1 MSGRNDR
8 GHALLSNLPQ
18 FHLLMSPFLPY
29 QEAFP
34 PSSFAY
40 TTLPLLFQSKHY
52 EHISHILF
60 SHHFSRHPYHSEST
74 DAASEEVAAEE
85 LEKDVLKSECGMD
98 YVPLANMLLIGD
110 FKAADQ
116 FTRDALIQIAG
127 EGARKRG
134 YVYFTEV
141 KGLPQADMATI
152 EKLWLKYSKGKFG
165 FTVQRALWNQ
175 VTVGKDFERFC
186 RKIGWNMMENG
197 IERKLKWFGN
207 SEFTY
212 DLDKAPTGHLPLTSA
227 LRGTSL
233 LKNLLTYP
241 MWDTDWNKE
250 EKKE

>member
-1 MSGRNDR
+1 
-8 GHALLSNLPQ
+8 LPTPRY
-18 FHLLMSPFLPY
+18 H
-29 QEAFP
+29 
-34 PSSFAY
+34 SSFNRTITY
-40 TTLPLLFQSKHY
+40 IYFISFSPTTPT
-52 EHISHILF
+52 
-60 SHHFSRHPYHSEST
+60 YHSEST
-74 DAASEEVAAEE
+74 DAASEEVAVEE

-165 FTVQRALWNQ
+165 FTVQRAIWNQ
-175 VTVGKDFERFC
+175 VTVGRDFERFC

>member
-1 MSGRNDR
+1 
-8 GHALLSNLPQ
+8 
-18 FHLLMSPFLPY
+18 
-29 QEAFP
+29 
-34 PSSFAY
+34 
-40 TTLPLLFQSKHY
+40 
-52 EHISHILF
+52 
-60 SHHFSRHPYHSEST
+60 
-74 DAASEEVAAEE
+74 VEE

-165 FTVQRALWNQ
+165 FTVQRAIWNQ
-175 VTVGKDFERFC
+175 VTVGRDFERFC

>member
-1 MSGRNDR
+1 MSIGTGALGLMWMLCVSQVVAFRPVVMLRATAAR
-8 GHALLSNLPQ
+8 GGMITTASSCVALPVAISLPCKR
-18 FHLLMSPFLPY
+18 LYSTI
-29 QEAFP
+29 A
-34 PSSFAY
+34 
-40 TTLPLLFQSKHY
+40 
-52 EHISHILF
+52 
-60 SHHFSRHPYHSEST
+60 EST
-74 DAASEEVAAEE
+74 DAASDQAAAEE
-85 LEKDVLKSECGMD
+85 LEKDVLKSECGVD
-98 YVPLANMLLIGD
+98 YVPLANMLLTGD

-127 EGARKRG
+127 EDAQKRG

-141 KGLPQADMATI
+141 RGLPEADMATI

-165 FTVQRALWNQ
+165 FTVQRAIWNQ

-207 SEFTY
+207 SEFIY
-212 DLDKAPTGHLPLTSA
+212 DLDKAPPGHLPLTSA

-241 MWDTDWNKE
+241 LWETDWNKE